1 MTQKRRYEELSMLIE
16 KFSVI
21 DVMAPST
28 QGADEVPGDNSE
40 WPW

>member
-1 MTQKRRYEELSMLIE
+1 MTQKRRYEALSMLIE

-28 QGADEVPGDNSE
+28 QGADEVSGDNTA